1 MFNDLISSNVIS
13 QLQKAILYLS
23 FQCCFLTQNKQNRLR
38 NFRGFCRKCI
48 QRANFERKKFWNF
61 FLSFRCFDAS
71 SKTSGLFM
79 HAKNVDNLF
88 LQVEGKEEKMLHVRR
103 FPMKYLCYST
113 LLVLHY
119 GSSICKR
126 KQKYINSLAAF
137 YSRHFYRRII
147 NLFQERRNHIFNMHV
162 RTTFNI
168 MRYHW
173 YI

>member
-48 QRANFERKKFWNF
+48 QRANFERKKI
-61 FLSFRCFDAS
+61 L
-71 SKTSGLFM
+71 KLFYLFGVSM
-79 HAKNVDNLF
+79 RAVRQVGYLCMQKNVDNLF

-147 NLFQERRNHIFNMHV
+147 NLFQERRNQIFNMYV

-168 MRYHW
+168 MRYH
-173 YI
+173 